1 MRALHSW
8 FRALLF
14 GLAAAVCTTGVG
26 LVASPPSWAETD
38 APPRGL
44 ARILRTGE
52 LRVGMSGEQ
61 PPLNM
66 EAKNGE
72 LFGMEVALIRVLS
85 QSIGVQPVIVRRPF
99 GQLLSAL
106 DKGEVDL
113 VMSGMTITPTRIQRV
128 AFVGPYYTSG
138 KTILTKSP
146 ELAEAT
152 VPEDLDANTLT
163 VVALEG
169 STSEDFA
176 KRLLS
181 QSELVL
187 TETQDEA
194 IQKVLSGEADL
205 MVADRETCAFAV
217 LRHPDAGLIASETP
231 FTVEP
236 MGIALPLDE
245 EKLANL
251 LEAYLKSLRESGA
264 LARARDYWFENES
277 WVKDLK

>member
-1 MRALHSW
+1 MRAVRGRLGG
-8 FRALLF
+8 FALGLMAWLI
-14 GLAAAVCTTGVG
+14 GLALTAGKGAP
-26 LVASPPSWAETD
+26 ADAEES
-38 APPRGL
+38 PRGL

-66 EAKNGE
+66 VAKNGE

-85 QSIGVQPVIVRRPF
+85 QSIGVEPVLVRRPF
-99 GQLLSAL
+99 GQLLDTL
-106 DKGEVDL
+106 GKGEVDL
-113 VMSGMTITPTRIQRV
+113 VMSGMTITPARIQRV

-146 ELAEAT
+146 TLAQAT
-152 VPEDLDANTLT
+152 VPEDLDAPTLT
-163 VVALEG
+163 VVALQG
-169 STSEDFA
+169 STSEEFA
-176 KRLLS
+176 KRALPRS
-181 QSELVL
+181 KLVL
-187 TETQDEA
+187 SETQDEA
-194 IQKVLSGEADL
+194 IQKVLADEVDL

-217 LRHPDAGLIASETP
+217 LRHPDAGLIASEAP

-245 EKLANL
+245 KKLANL

-264 LARARDYWFENES
+264 LEKARDFWFEDSS
-277 WVKDLK
+277 WVKDMR

>member
-1 MRALHSW
+1 MRALRSW
-8 FRALLF
+8 LRALLL
-14 GLAAAVCTTGVG
+14 GLVAIFFPTGVG
-26 LVASPPSWAETD
+26 LVASSPSRADTD
-38 APPRGL
+38 APSRGL

-85 QSIGVQPVIVRRPF
+85 QSIGVEAVIVRRPF
-99 GQLLSAL
+99 GRLLGAL

-113 VMSGMTITPTRIQRV
+113 VMSGMTITPARIQRV

-146 ELAEAT
+146 ELAKAS
-152 VPEDLDANTLT
+152 VPEDLDVETLT

-169 STSEDFA
+169 STSENFA

-181 QSELVL
+181 QAELVL
-187 TETQDEA
+187 TETHDEA
-194 IQKVLSGEADL
+194 IQKVLSGEVDL

-217 LRHPDAGLIASETP
+217 LRHSDAGLIASETP

-251 LEAYLKSLRESGA
+251 LEAYLKSLRQSGA